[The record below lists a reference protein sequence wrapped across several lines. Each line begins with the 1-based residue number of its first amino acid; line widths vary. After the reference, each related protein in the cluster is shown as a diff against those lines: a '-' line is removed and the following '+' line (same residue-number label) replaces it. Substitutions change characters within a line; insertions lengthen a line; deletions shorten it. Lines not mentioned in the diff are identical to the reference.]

1 MTVNEVL
8 ERMLHLVAATII
20 EEEEQVPKTVDIR
33 NDDPN
38 KPLVETVYG
47 LFQNLSGATDGNSR
61 ESGGI

>member
-1 MTVNEVL
+1 MTVDKAL
-8 ERMLHLVAATII
+8 ERMLHLVAAIRI
-20 EEEEQVPKTVDIR
+20 EEEEQVPKTVGIR
-33 NDDPN
+33 HDDPN